1 MTTEIILIEKIMSI
15 TSLIK
20 EKHSE
25 LMPFIDEMPV
35 TIPNE
40 NNPQLNLKA
49 LKDYYDSLC
58 VILKKYDIEHPF

>member
-1 MTTEIILIEKIMSI
+1 MTTEAILIEKIISI
-15 TSLIK
+15 TNLIK
-20 EKHSE
+20 EKHPE

-49 LKDYYDSLC
+49 LKEYHDSLNDL
-58 VILKKYDIEHPF
+58 LKKYEIEHPF